1 MTVLVS
7 RVEDPAYRRCRAGL
21 RPAVMFVSILLVA
34 GGAAVAQE
42 AAPPAA
48 KASLSPEQIEA
59 FLLNARIVS
68 SRGAGNGV
76 TNSRRVT
83 MTDGTITHDAHVQT
97 VDISRNVFEAPGAAP
112 ELNFKDT
119 FRYNIAGY
127 RLARLLGMDNV
138 PASVERKVEGKSAAV
153 TWWIDDVMM
162 DELTRRKKAEPDRS
176 GPNPQRTAMQLAVMR
191 VFDELIQNRDR
202 NAGNLLW
209 TSDWKMWLIDHT
221 RAFRLGDKL
230 LKPEQ
235 IQRCDRALCDAMR
248 KLTKETLVKAMDRT
262 LTGLEMDAIL
272 DRRDAILKQIDDRI
286 VRRGEAVVMFSLPA
300 Q

>member
-1 MTVLVS
+1 MSVL
-7 RVEDPAYRRCRAGL
+7 L
-21 RPAVMFVSILLVA
+21 KAVFVSVLLVVA
-34 GGAAVAQE
+34 RGPAVAQE
-42 AAPPAA
+42 AAPAPA
-48 KASLSPEQIEA
+48 KVSLSPEQIEA

-97 VDISRNVFEAPGAAP
+97 VDISRNIFEAPGAAP

-119 FRYNIAGY
+119 FRYNLAGY

-138 PASVERKVEGKSAAV
+138 PASVERKVDGKSAAV
-153 TWWIDDVMM
+153 TWWVDDVMM
-162 DELTRRKKAEPDRS
+162 DELARRKKPEAEQS
-176 GPNPQRTAMQLAVMR
+176 GPNPQRTAMQLQVMR

-235 IQRCDRALCDAMR
+235 IQRCERSLCEAMR
-248 KLTKETLVKAMDRT
+248 GLTKEALVKAMNRT
-262 LTGLEMDAIL
+262 LTGLEIDAIL
-272 DRRDAILKQIDDRI
+272 DRRTAILKQIDDRI
-286 VRRGEAVVMFSLPA
+286 ARRGEAVVMFSLTG